1 MKYPLLL
8 GLAAILPV
16 LMQAQT
22 APDPTNGAQVFVPA
36 DFEQYAPKTALDMV
50 SQIPGFSISRDD
62 GARGFGQASQN
73 VLINGQRI
81 SSKSTSARD
90 ALDRIPAAN
99 VEKIELLDGAS
110 LDIPGLSGQVVNV
123 TAKADGI
130 SGTWSYRAR
139 FREKLTPFYDN
150 FDLSITGQNQ
160 DLAWTLGLSSE
171 PRRGGDAGRGN
182 ITDAAGT
189 LIEYR
194 EEEFTFKGTDVTAT
208 GNLAWTPSNGHIAN
222 LNVEYGIFEANERE
236 TSNRFAPDGT
246 LERQRLFQFSRDSW
260 GSEIS
265 GDYEFDLGPGRL
277 KLIGLQRNEHIPTRA
292 RVFGSSL
299 DGLTRRHDI
308 FDQIV
313 DEAETITRV
322 EYSWDGKNKSDWQVS
337 LEGAFNSLES
347 LSALQTLDTNG
358 IIAPVD
364 IGDPTIKVE
373 ERRGEAFI
381 THGRQLGPNLRLQA
395 SLGMEMSELTS
406 DGVNGQSR
414 TFNRPKG
421 FVSTA
426 WKVNDKLTINTK
438 IERQVGQLDFFDFVS
453 SVDLNQGDNQSGNVD
468 IVPEQSWR
476 LEVEA
481 ERDYGAWGAGTLL
494 IFAEEL
500 EDIVDQVPIGTGEG
514 PGNLDSATR
523 FGIELE
529 GTLKFDNIGWK
540 GTQVELSG
548 EYHKSQ
554 VDDPVTGVS
563 RRINGDSIY
572 DFRAEFRHDIPNT
585 DYAWGLTYSEFSVAP
600 VFRLTTIRRFE
611 EQPGFVWGFIEHKDI
626 YGLTGTIFL
635 GNLTDTDNQVTRVRF
650 VTDRNGPIES
660 IQDDA
665 RNFGP
670 VLTFR
675 LKGSF

>member
-1 MKYPLLL
+1 MKSSLLL
-8 GLAAILPV
+8 GLAASLPV
-16 LMQAQT
+16 FVQAQT
-22 APDPTNGAQVFVPA
+22 APDPSPEAQVFLPA

-50 SQIPGFSISRDD
+50 RQIPGFSISRDD
-62 GARGFGQASQN
+62 ETRGFGQASQN

-99 VEKIELLDGAS
+99 VEKIEILDGAG

-123 TAKADGI
+123 TAIADGL

-139 FREKLTPFYDN
+139 FREKLTPFYDS
-150 FDLSITGQNQ
+150 FDLSLTGQSK
-160 DLAWTLGLSSE
+160 DLAWTLSLESDPG
-171 PRRGGDAGRGN
+171 RGGDAGRGN

-208 GNLAWTPSNGHIAN
+208 GSLAWTPSNGHIAN
-222 LNVEYGIFEANERE
+222 LNIEYGIFEADERE
-236 TSNRFAPDGT
+236 TSNRFAPDGR
-246 LERQRLFQFSRDSW
+246 LDRQRLFQFSRDSW
-260 GSEIS
+260 GSEVS
-265 GDYEFDLGPGRL
+265 GDYELGLGPGRF

-292 RVFGSSL
+292 RVFGGTL

-313 DEAETITRV
+313 DESETITRL

-337 LEGAFNSLES
+337 LEGAFNTLES
-347 LSALQTLDTNG
+347 ESTLQELDANG
-358 IIAPVD
+358 MLAPVD
-364 IGDPTIKVE
+364 IGDPTVKVE

-381 THGRQLGPNLRLQA
+381 THGRQLSPKVRLQA
-395 SLGMEMSELTS
+395 SLGLEISELTS
-406 DGVNGQSR
+406 DGTNGQSR
-414 TFNRPKG
+414 SFSRPKG

-426 WKVNDKLTINTK
+426 WEVNDKLTLNTK
-438 IERQVGQLDFFDFVS
+438 FERTVGQLNFFDFVS
-453 SVDLNQGDNQSGNVD
+453 SVDLNQGDDQSGNVD

-476 LEVEA
+476 LQVEA

-494 IFAEEL
+494 IFGEAL
-500 EDIVDQVPIGTGEG
+500 EDIIDQVPIGAGEG

-540 GTQVELSG
+540 GAQVELSG
-548 EYHKSQ
+548 TYQESE

-563 RRINGDSIY
+563 RRINGDLIHQL
-572 DFRAEFRHDIPNT
+572 RAEFRHDIQNT
-585 DYAWGLTYSEFSVAP
+585 DLAWGLTYMEFNEAP
-600 VFRLTTIRRFE
+600 VFRRSVIRRFE
-611 EQPGFVWGFIEHKDI
+611 QQPGFMWGFIEHKDI
-626 YGLTGTIFL
+626 YGLTGTVFL
-635 GNLTDTDNQVTRVRF
+635 GNLTDQDDQFTRVSF
-650 VTDRNGPIES
+650 VTDRNGPVES
-660 IQDDA
+660 IEDRS

-670 VLTFR
+670 ILTLR

>member
-1 MKYPLLL
+1 MKLPLLA
-8 GLAAILPV
+8 GLAASLPL
-16 LMQAQT
+16 LMHAQT
-22 APDPTNGAQVFVPA
+22 AAEPAEATQSYVPA

-62 GARGFGQASQN
+62 GDRGFGQASQN

-99 VEKIELLDGAS
+99 VEKIEVLDGAN

-130 SGTWSYRAR
+130 TGTWAYRAR

-150 FDLSITGQNQ
+150 FDLSITGQNKN
-160 DLAWTLGLSSE
+160 LAWTLGLESS
-171 PRRGGDAGRGN
+171 PGRGGDAGRGN

-189 LIEYR
+189 LTEYR

-208 GNLAWTPSNGHIAN
+208 GTLAWTPSNGHIAN
-222 LNVEYGIFEANERE
+222 LNVEYGIFEADERE
-236 TSNRFAPDGT
+236 TSNRFAPDGV
-246 LERQRLFQFSRDSW
+246 LMRQRLFQFSRDSW

-265 GDYEFDLGPGRL
+265 GDYELGFGPGRL
-277 KLIGLQRNEHIPTRA
+277 KFIALQRNEHIPIRA
-292 RVFGSSL
+292 RVFGSTL

-308 FDQIV
+308 FDQTV
-313 DEAETITRV
+313 DEAETITRL
-322 EYSWDGKNKSDWQVS
+322 EYSWDGKNKSDWQIS

-347 LSALQTLDTNG
+347 ESGLQALDVGGNL
-358 IIAPVD
+358 APVD

-381 THGRQLGPNLRLQA
+381 THGRQVSPKVRLQA

-406 DGVNGQSR
+406 DGANGQTR

-426 WKVNDKLTINTK
+426 WQVSDKLTVNTK
-438 IERQVGQLDFFDFVS
+438 IERKVGQLDFFDFVS
-453 SVDLNQGDNQSGNVD
+453 NVDLVQGDNQNGNVD

-476 LEVEA
+476 LEIEA
-481 ERDYGAWGAGTLL
+481 ERDYGAWGAGTAR
-494 IFAEEL
+494 IFGEAL

-514 PGNLDSATR
+514 PGNLESATR

-529 GTLKFDNIGWK
+529 GTLKFDKIGWK
-540 GTQVELSG
+540 GAQVELTG
-548 EYHKSQ
+548 VYHKSQ
-554 VDDPVTGVS
+554 VDDPVTGAS
-563 RRINGDSIY
+563 RRINGDLIHE
-572 DFRAEFRHDIPNT
+572 FRAEFRHDIENT
-585 DYAWGLTYSEFSVAP
+585 DYAWGLTYMEFAEAP
-600 VFRLTTIRRFE
+600 VFRLSTLRRFE
-611 EQPGFVWGFIEHKDI
+611 NQPGFMWGFIEHKDI
-626 YGLTGTIFL
+626 YGLTGTAFL
-635 GNLTDTDNQVTRVRF
+635 GNLTDQDDQFTRVSY
-650 VTDRNGPIES
+650 VTDRNGAIES
-660 IQDDA
+660 IEDRT